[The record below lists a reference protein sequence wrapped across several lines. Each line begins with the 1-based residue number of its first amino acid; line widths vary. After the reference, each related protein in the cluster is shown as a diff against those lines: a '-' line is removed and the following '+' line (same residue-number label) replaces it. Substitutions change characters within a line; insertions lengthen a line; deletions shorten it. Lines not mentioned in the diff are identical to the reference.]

1 MTDDAVDPQ
10 AESVRKLARAMLRTA
25 LLPGLLTVA
34 IAATIAAVAIGS
46 SGLTGALVGGAV
58 AFASSLLTI
67 VLMRLSAG
75 MPPMVV
81 MAVAM
86 GGYLLKLVA
95 LLVVLVLLRDVES
108 VHTMSLG
115 LTMLATIFVWAG
127 AEVVAFKRTQI
138 PTLIV

>member
-25 LLPGLLTVA
+25 LLPGLLAVAVAAAIATVA
-34 IAATIAAVAIGS
+34 VGS
-46 SGLTGALVGGAV
+46 AGLSGALIGGVV

-67 VLMRLSAG
+67 VLMRWSAG
-75 MPPMVV
+75 LPAQVV

-86 GGYLLKLVA
+86 GGYLLKLLA
-95 LLVVLVLLRDVES
+95 LLVVLVMLRDIES

-127 AEVVAFKRTQI
+127 AEVVAFKRTPI